1 MGIARAQ
8 FNDILGSIFTA
19 GNTIQLFST
28 VPSEA
33 TESGGVT
40 ISSIPAYRIQEG
52 DFSCAGGVVTS
63 AKNIMLC
70 LYENSSPVTCRG
82 FGVFGTSGM
91 LYFGSFTS
99 PIEIGYNDVPAIKRY
114 NDSKGEGIR
123 ITITS
128 TEASATTA

>member
-8 FNDILGSIFTA
+8 FNDILASIFTA
-19 GNTIQLFST
+19 GNTIRLYST

-33 TESGGVT
+33 DETGGVF
-40 ISSIPAYRIQEG
+40 ISGVPAYNIQEG
-52 DFSCAGGVVTS
+52 DFSCYGGVVTS

-70 LYENSSPVTCRG
+70 LYENETSVECKG
-82 FGVFGTSGM
+82 FGVFGSSGM
-91 LYFGSFTS
+91 LYFGSFTT
-99 PIEIGYNDVPAIKRY
+99 PITIGYNDVPAIKRY
-114 NDSKGEGIR
+114 NETKGEGIR